1 MPWRIMN
8 KTKVAIV
15 RTPVD
20 YSDVETAV
28 KEAVEMCGGVAVL
41 AAAAGKKVLVK
52 PNLVETGNGESG
64 NTTDYRVIGALI
76 SLAAEQDCEVT
87 VGDSSGLRWHG
98 ATERCLKETGIR
110 DYCEPKGAKVISFDG
125 LEPLR
130 VEIPDGETI
139 KEAYLAPPA
148 IESDLVIDA
157 PKIKTHVLTQTTGG
171 VKNLFGT
178 VPGGIKSVLHATG
191 STKQKFAALIVDIY
205 SAIQPGL
212 TVMDGVVGLGGMWRE
227 QDKIF
232 PGVIIAGI
240 DAVAV
245 DAVAA
250 KILGYD
256 PMTVPILANAHRR
269 GLGKADLKEIEV
281 IGEPIDSVIKN
292 MGAKAKHFSAP
303 AFGSAVSAALL
314 GQESPELIP
323 QSCTGCGHCPKACP
337 AGAVSLKDGRPVF
350 DMDKCI
356 RCFCCIELCPQ
367 RALRITRGRIGNLFL
382 KR

>member
-1 MPWRIMN
+1 MKKIIKP
-8 KTKVAIV
+8 KVSII
-15 RTPVD
+15 RTPID
-20 YSDVETAV
+20 YSDVENAV
-28 KEAVEMCGGVAVL
+28 NKAVEMCGGNAVL
-41 AAAAGKKVLVK
+41 DAAAGKTVLVK

-76 SLAAEQDCEVT
+76 KLAAARGSEVT

-98 ATERCLKETGIR
+98 ATERCLVETGIR
-110 DYCEPKGAKVISFDG
+110 DYCEPLGARVVSFDG
-125 LEPLR
+125 LDPLL
-130 VEIPDGETI
+130 VKIPDGETLT
-139 KEAYLAPPA
+139 EVHLAPPA

-191 STKQKFAALIVDIY
+191 STREKFASLIVDIY
-205 SAIQPGL
+205 SAIMPGL
-212 TVMDGVVGLGGMWRE
+212 TVMDAVIGLGGLWRE

-232 PGVIIAGI
+232 PGVIIAGT
-240 DAVAV
+240 DTVAV

-256 PMTVPILANAHRR
+256 PMDVPILRIAHNR
-269 GLGKADLKEIEV
+269 GLGVADLGQIEV
-281 IGEPIDSVIKN
+281 LGESIAAVTGG
-292 MGAKAKHFSAP
+292 MRVKAKHFSAP

-314 GQESPELIP
+314 GKESPELIP
-323 QSCTGCGHCPKACP
+323 ESCTGCGHCPKACP
-337 AGAVSLKDGRPVF
+337 ADAVKIVDGKPVF

-367 RALRITRGRIGNLFL
+367 RALRITRGRFGNMFL